1 MEHGKREGQ
10 LVMKALPHP
19 RNGAG
24 TAVLCVLT
32 LTALEMTVL
41 ATAPAA
47 YRPVIGG
54 ALLGAAVTAFALAAA
69 LRADRKATRRARRR
83 LLEVRDVSSFTSRT
97 LEGFPMEAVRPRLLG
112 PSAPSL
118 NHLYTAWAFASR
130 GHDTAWL
137 VRHLD
142 LPADLARLLTETA
155 AIRLRD

>member
-1 MEHGKREGQ
+1 
-10 LVMKALPHP
+10 MKTLPHP

-24 TAVLCVLT
+24 TAVLGVLT

-47 YRPVIGG
+47 YRPVVSG
-54 ALLGAAVTAFALAAA
+54 ALLGAAVTAFVLLAAV

-83 LLEVRDVSSFTSRT
+83 VLEVMDESSFTSRT

-118 NHLYTAWAFASR
+118 NHLYTAWAFAAR
-130 GHDTAWL
+130 GYDATWL
-137 VRHLD
+137 VRHLG
-142 LPADLARLLTETA
+142 LPADLARLLTEA
-155 AIRLRD
+155 AAVRLRD